1 MPIDI
6 LRKIIAEPWFAIILI
21 LYAIGLVIKIKLKDI
36 LEFITGKKLKD
47 KIKILEFEPEV
58 EWLKAHTPPFR
69 LTTRLTFSSKS
80 PFRFKIDYINLDL
93 SLAEIHIRNYRYDR
107 ERDSKVPEGLNF
119 LEIMEGYADSW
130 RIETTDRFTK
140 GIIED
145 LSDPPSIYLKGE
157 VVFSTIRGYRK
168 VPKLIDKPKNIDRK
182 KWEEIK
188 SKYKPLSGVT

>member
-21 LYAIGLVIKIKLKDI
+21 LYAIGLVIKIKLKEI
-36 LEFITGKKLKD
+36 LEFITGKLED
-47 KIKILEFEPEV
+47 KIKILEFEPQV
-58 EWLKAHTPPFR
+58 EWLGAHTPPLR
-69 LTTRLTFSSKS
+69 LTTRLAFSSKS

-93 SLAEIHIRNYRYDR
+93 SLVEIHIRNYRYDR
-107 ERDSKVPEGLNF
+107 DRDSKVPEGLNF
-119 LEIMEGYADSW
+119 SEIMEGYADSW

-145 LSDPPSIYLKGE
+145 LSEPPSIYLKGE
-157 VVFSTIRGYRK
+157 VVFSTIRGHRK
-168 VPKLIDKPKNIDRK
+168 VPMLIDKSKNIDRK

-188 SKYKPLSGVT
+188 SKYKPLSAVT